1 MKESVTYRHL
11 IYLSLKLNLRKHSSV
26 FKGNQDIHALTQKIE
41 QYVANYSF
49 QT

>member
-26 FKGNQDIHALTQKIE
+26 FKAKDIHALTQKIE